1 MKAAK
6 IIYIHRTKHNMKK
19 LLLLMIISLMC
30 ISTYA
35 QDVNKTFLTGK
46 WIISSMSSD
55 EFTFH
60 KDSLAQD
67 LQNIYNKAAGG
78 KNVNMSS
85 KDSLTMMNS
94 LMPVLTDLF
103 KTTAKFDADG
113 HYEMQM
119 NILRKGSKEKGTY
132 SWTNSNVLV
141 TKSGKKKT
149 STYIITS
156 LTAKRL
162 VMTTDF
168 AKGDKDYLEM
178 IFSKE

>member
-6 IIYIHRTKHNMKK
+6 IIYIHLIKHNMKK
-19 LLLLMIISLMC
+19 LLLLMIICLAC
-30 ISTYA
+30 ISTHA
-35 QDVNKTFLTGK
+35 QDINKTFLTGK
-46 WIISSMSSD
+46 WIITAMSSD
-55 EFTFH
+55 EFTFR
-60 KDSLAQD
+60 KDSLKQD
-67 LQNIYNKAAGG
+67 LQKIYKKAAGG

-85 KDSLTMMNS
+85 KDSVLLMTS
-94 LMPVLTDLF
+94 LMPVLNDLF
-103 KTTAKFDADG
+103 KTTAQFGADG
-113 HYEMQM
+113 RYEMQM

-132 SWTNSNVLV
+132 EWANGNALV
-141 TKSGKKKT
+141 TKTGKKKS

-178 IFSKE
+178 IFTRE